1 MIKAPITKPIHFVV
15 EAVSGWEIKLTAP
28 QTANLT
34 LLLSSL
40 ILLGTLNLTG
50 IATGWLCTFTVNRL
64 HHFFKFANLS
74 IHCYNG
80 SCDPMGTLF
89 YEHGAILL

>member
-50 IATGWLCTFTVNRL
+50 IATG
-64 HHFFKFANLS
+64 
-74 IHCYNG
+74 
-80 SCDPMGTLF
+80 
-89 YEHGAILL
+89 